1 MQVYTC
7 KILSFQRVSGR
18 RYPCWNLEKR
28 FLGKSIAKLS
38 NRNCKTEIA
47 FYRQNSPGKCYAC
60 VRHVGQVSL
69 PFRSLHL
76 PNCQRAKGRK
86 GNSKRNDKS
95 PTILE
100 SRVVSCGKSLLVV
113 KLKAQ
118 IARNFFL
125 SKIELIERL
134 FTQKIGTLIFH
145 CFFPWNHLK
154 ATFSAIFTI
163 SCIVTS
169 QWSNFLIFV
178 LSYKKFTDGYSLSMY
193 LC

>member
-28 FLGKSIAKLS
+28 FLGKSLAKLS

-47 FYRQNSPGKCYAC
+47 FYRQNSPGKCYAY
-60 VRHVGQVSL
+60 VRYVGQVSL
-69 PFRSLHL
+69 PLRSLHL
-76 PNCQRAKGRK
+76 PNCQRAKGFK

-95 PTILE
+95 QTILE

-134 FTQKIGTLIFH
+134 FTQKLGHWFFTVFSPGTTLRRL
-145 CFFPWNHLK
+145 FPQ
-154 ATFSAIFTI
+154 FSQFRA
-163 SCIVTS
+163 
-169 QWSNFLIFV
+169 
-178 LSYKKFTDGYSLSMY
+178 
-193 LC
+193 